1 MPIYFGRLRLRNL
14 TSPPPPFRTKRT
26 SKARKKGAWNRLL
39 KYYFGWIPHILLV
52 DDRTLIATAGLDA
65 FAFLRVCQFGLQ
77 LFVPLAV
84 FAMII
89 LLPVHVHGNDLELQ
103 HASFVASNVNVTAER
118 PMGLLLTT
126 VANIEVEERG
136 ALVARASDCGWWFY
150 TRHGYSDNIVR
161 RSCCLGRC
169 T

>member
-1 MPIYFGRLRLRNL
+1 M
-14 TSPPPPFRTKRT
+14 
-26 SKARKKGAWNRLL
+26 L

-103 HASFVASNVNVTAER
+103 HASFVASNVNVTADR

-126 VANIEVEERG
+126 VAQLAMAKRKASRTATRICTRWLRG
-136 ALVARASDCGWWFY
+136 PSGFV
-150 TRHGYSDNIVR
+150 
-161 RSCCLGRC
+161 
-169 T
+169 

>member
-1 MPIYFGRLRLRNL
+1 MSR
-14 TSPPPPFRTKRT
+14 
-26 SKARKKGAWNRLL
+26 
-39 KYYFGWIPHILLV
+39 YYFGWIPHILLV

-84 FAMII
+84 FAMMI

-103 HASFVASNVNVTAER
+103 HASFVASNVNVTADR

-126 VANIEVEERG
+126 VA
-136 ALVARASDCGWWFY
+136 ASAP
-150 TRHGYSDNIVR
+150 VR
-161 RSCCLGRC
+161 RVSQASI
-169 T
+169 

>member
-1 MPIYFGRLRLRNL
+1 MESFVEVLLWMDSAHIARGRPN
-14 TSPPPPFRTKRT
+14 
-26 SKARKKGAWNRLL
+26 A
-39 KYYFGWIPHILLV
+39 
-52 DDRTLIATAGLDA
+52 DRDGGIGRI
-65 FAFLRVCQFGLQ
+65 AFLRVCQFGLQ

-126 VANIEVEERG
+126 VANIESKKRCSG
-136 ALVARASDCGWWFY
+136 CTSSDCGWWFY